1 MNNQQIPSPIENSK
15 PICCGKSICD
25 IQVGYVDGRL
35 TQRFRPTKQVQQ
47 KLEDVFNQLL
57 EQGYEWLEAYT
68 EAEEV
73 FVRGLGSDSVAK
85 VRNKNDLLVNAQ
97 NFWQILS
104 GKETGLETP
113 EIRSADIKDA
123 MLTTLKRIHL
133 ALSVADK
140 VGTEPTEEQIQS
152 SVDFLQGSYHE
163 LSDQEALKRWI
174 TEHRFTN
181 QEDIRESMVRALRP
195 IIFNFF
201 DILEELKTHR
211 EAVSDESS
219 ERASTKRK
227 ILPEII
233 SLVDEAIKSQLT
245 RDQIKNLMD
254 ALYRR
259 LSDDHDAYIG
269 EESKDD
275 TIRKRSAIL
284 SMKPLNSTVKNNT
297 ASKPMYEELQTKIN
311 AGHFDTI

>member
-1 MNNQQIPSPIENSK
+1 
-15 PICCGKSICD
+15 
-25 IQVGYVDGRL
+25 
-35 TQRFRPTKQVQQ
+35 
-47 KLEDVFNQLL
+47 
-57 EQGYEWLEAYT
+57 
-68 EAEEV
+68 
-73 FVRGLGSDSVAK
+73 
-85 VRNKNDLLVNAQ
+85 
-97 NFWQILS
+97 
-104 GKETGLETP
+104 
-113 EIRSADIKDA
+113 
-123 MLTTLKRIHL
+123 
-133 ALSVADK
+133 
-140 VGTEPTEEQIQS
+140 
-152 SVDFLQGSYHE
+152 
-163 LSDQEALKRWI
+163 
-174 TEHRFTN
+174 
-181 QEDIRESMVRALRP
+181 MVRALRP